1 VADIQTGRWGR
12 LVQAAFNLK
21 QALTL
26 GQALPDVMPV
36 FDITHVD
43 ESLRYHANEDYA
55 GGSMTVPAV
64 AAQYSQA
71 ILQLPANSGR
81 IVVVDRVVVYC
92 GTAPAGFQATLG
104 GANAMVG
111 AAPVSYTQFRD
122 SRRGGRPSAS
132 VRTWS
137 SVALGPN
144 PTLLS
149 ASPVAFTPIVIE
161 GPWVLSQTPV
171 TGLPSPYLVIE
182 CNLVNTAFYASFA
195 FRERTM
201 EPAEYRV

>member
-92 GTAPAGFQATLG
+92 GT
-104 GANAMVG
+104 
-111 AAPVSYTQFRD
+111 APVSYTQFRD